1 MNKTRRKEIQKSI
14 GEIRDVL
21 QNILDDERDA
31 YDSMPEGLQSSENG
45 IVSMYA
51 QENLEAAVDAL
62 EEAIF
67 CLEDVV

>member
-1 MNKTRRKEIQKSI
+1 MNKARRKEIQKSI

-45 IVSMYA
+45 IASMDA